1 MYRHPRLLCKSSFKR
16 ISHPNQSV
24 RFNRNEEQDFDQLPF
39 LWPKSNV
46 VHFEVHCHGE
56 KGVGAK
62 ILLCFIDTLTHQ
74 EIYVV
79 ITTEIFKKQEY
90 NVLNLTIKHLNNYK
104 ILEIFPKLTSR
115 PNDMC
120 TWVR

>member
-1 MYRHPRLLCKSSFKR
+1 MYRHPRLLCKSSLKR

-104 ILEIFPKLTSR
+104 TIKLQDPMTELDVHIG
-115 PNDMC
+115 PIKM
-120 TWVR
+120 

>member
-1 MYRHPRLLCKSSFKR
+1 MYRHPRLLSKSSFKR
-16 ISHPNQSV
+16 ISHP
-24 RFNRNEEQDFDQLPF
+24 QDFDQLPF

-62 ILLCFIDTLTHQ
+62 ILLFFIDTLTHQ

-104 ILEIFPKLTSR
+104 TIKLQDPMTELDVHIG
-115 PNDMC
+115 PIKM
-120 TWVR
+120 

>member
-1 MYRHPRLLCKSSFKR
+1 MNVVMYRHPRLLCKSSLKR

-79 ITTEIFKKQEY
+79 ITPETRTQCVEFNHQTFEQ
-90 NVLNLTIKHLNNYK
+90 L
-104 ILEIFPKLTSR
+104 
-115 PNDMC
+115 
-120 TWVR
+120 